1 MIAYN
6 SCFGCNVEHDYDPSF
21 LTTLFQ
27 GLVLFLFL
35 SSVLN
40 HCLLLL
46 VDTSDMEGPTAYK
59 AT

>member
-1 MIAYN
+1 MLN
-6 SCFGCNVEHDYDPSF
+6 MGYDPSF

-27 GLVLFLFL
+27 ELVLFLFL

-40 HCLLLL
+40 HCVVLL
-46 VDTSDMEGPTAYK
+46 VDTSDMERHTAYK